1 MELKPTAKVAEALA
15 IAQRAA
21 QTAGHA
27 EITPAHLVL
36 ALVEQEGTTTP
47 ALLEAAGGSVD
58 AAAASARSTLSGMPR
73 STGATV
79 ASPALG
85 QGALGVLQQA
95 STLMTARGDTYLS
108 TDLLVLAL
116 VEKGALRITA
126 AEGYADMLLGEQTRR
141 RAKALA
147 EAMNLTLRI

>member
-58 AAAASARSTLSGMPR
+58 AAAASARSTS
-73 STGATV
+73 S
-79 ASPALG
+79 
-85 QGALGVLQQA
+85 
-95 STLMTARGDTYLS
+95 
-108 TDLLVLAL
+108 
-116 VEKGALRITA
+116 
-126 AEGYADMLLGEQTRR
+126 
-141 RAKALA
+141 RAG
-147 EAMNLTLRI
+147 